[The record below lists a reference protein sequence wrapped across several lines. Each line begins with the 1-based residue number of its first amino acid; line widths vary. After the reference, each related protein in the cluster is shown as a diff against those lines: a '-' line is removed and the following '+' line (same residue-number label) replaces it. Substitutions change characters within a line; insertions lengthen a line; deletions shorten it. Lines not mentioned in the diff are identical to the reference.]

1 MNSQKTIHGKLSC
14 LSLYAASVLLAACAS
29 GVKTPDSYLDA
40 GLPVHARVERLLKEM
55 TLDEKIG
62 QMCSYVGEAAH
73 VSTPN
78 ADEELRYV
86 LSIGDRADLVK
97 QGKIGVF
104 IKVADYEKANDLQ
117 RLAEQSRL
125 KIPLLVANDAMHG
138 HGMYEGAVTIYP
150 TEIGIASTFDP
161 AIARRIAEYTAL
173 EMRATGNHWTFSPNI
188 EVVRD
193 ARWGRAGETFGED
206 PYLVSVM
213 GRSMIEGY
221 QGDDFS
227 RPGNVLA
234 CAKHFVGGGIA
245 YNGLNGAPADV
256 SERTLHEIFFPPF
269 IEAIRAGVYT
279 LMPAHNE
286 INGIPCHAHRR
297 YLTRL
302 IRGTWNFRGFFV
314 SDWMDIQRL
323 FSVHKI
329 AATEKEA
336 DKIAVL
342 AGLDIHM
349 HGPGFLDNV
358 RELVE
363 EGSIPMARI
372 DEAARKILHAKFQLG
387 LFENRYVD
395 SSRVQNT
402 LLKKEHVD
410 LALEAARKSIVLL
423 KNENHVLPLDKEIPS
438 IFITGPNADSQA
450 LLGDWATVQPAENVT
465 TVLEGIRRSVSPR
478 TKIDYLGFGHQAPPG
493 DALLRRARERAALS
507 DIAIVVA
514 GENSLRFDPDKTS
527 GENLDRPSLEPAG
540 GQMDLLKAV
549 KSSGRPV
556 IVVLVNGG
564 PIASPWMAEN
574 IEGIIE
580 AWEPGMAGGQAIADV
595 IFGDCNPGGRLPLTI
610 PRTAGHIQS
619 FYNHKPSAFH
629 RGRFYR
635 SDREPLY
642 EFGFGLSYTEFRY
655 SRLRLPGKIGIKDNL
670 EFGLTIENTG
680 GLAGDEVVLVYL
692 NDRVS
697 SVTTPVK
704 KLAAF
709 RRIHL
714 GANEKRDL
722 DFVIPNSRFRLLDG
736 DMNAVVE
743 PGRFDIIIGNDI
755 LRSTIVIE

>member
-1 MNSQKTIHGKLSC
+1 
-14 LSLYAASVLLAACAS
+14 
-29 GVKTPDSYLDA
+29 
-40 GLPVHARVERLLKEM
+40 
-55 TLDEKIG
+55 
-62 QMCSYVGEAAH
+62 
-73 VSTPN
+73 
-78 ADEELRYV
+78 
-86 LSIGDRADLVK
+86 
-97 QGKIGVF
+97 
-104 IKVADYEKANDLQ
+104 
-117 RLAEQSRL
+117 
-125 KIPLLVANDAMHG
+125 
-138 HGMYEGAVTIYP
+138 
-150 TEIGIASTFDP
+150 
-161 AIARRIAEYTAL
+161 
-173 EMRATGNHWTFSPNI
+173 I

-221 QGDDFS
+221 QGDDFG

-372 DEAARKILHAKFQLG
+372 DEAARKILYAKFQLG

-527 GENLDRPSLEPAG
+527 GENLDRSSLEPAG

-743 PGRFDIIIGNDI
+743 PGQFDIIIGNDI